1 VVLLQVKVHYGKSI
15 CELGLIPGEFCID
28 VTGIGE
34 KQKRLDICH
43 LFVACSFG
51 DMKTSNK

>member
-1 VVLLQVKVHYGKSI
+1 MHYGKSI